1 MKLATT
7 TTDKAIKDRI
17 LEAAKRERQARDYAA
32 VRGGQRT
39 SQSMHLFGREIAR
52 KVAVR
57 YKDVDF
63 D

>member
-1 MKLATT
+1 MKLVTAAN
-7 TTDKAIKDRI
+7 DKAIKDRI
-17 LEAAKRERQARDYAA
+17 LEAAKREQQARDYAA
-32 VRGGQRT
+32 VRSGQRT
-39 SQSMHLFGREIAR
+39 SQSMHLFGREIAG